1 MLAIEVSTSSD
12 CAREMRG
19 TASIASAVIGLRAST
34 STTSG
39 FSAGCSSAINV
50 APGFIWSSSASDGA
64 LIANTTSACQAS
76 PTVASASTKLSSGK
90 SARCARLGC
99 DDDVVSQLPQL
110 ADGLR
115 CGRDACL
122 AGLGLSH
129 HTDKHGQTLGCNT
142 TDVPQ
147 VVRRVA

>member
-1 MLAIEVSTSSD
+1 MLAIELSTSSD

-19 TASIASAVIGLRAST
+19 TASIDSAVIGLRAST

-76 PTVASASTKLSSGK
+76 PIVASASTKLSSGK
-90 SARCARLGC
+90 SARWPASGATTTSYPSCRSWPTVFGVAATRVSPGLDSRTTPISTAR
-99 DDDVVSQLPQL
+99 
-110 ADGLR
+110 
-115 CGRDACL
+115 
-122 AGLGLSH
+122 H
-129 HTDKHGQTLGCNT
+129 
-142 TDVPQ
+142 
-147 VVRRVA
+147 